1 MKTRK
6 LKTLKAED
14 VQGIRKAIKKYGKKG
29 WNRASMTAYN
39 VVDGYTVIMAKYEE
53 KGDDDCIH

>member
-14 VQGIRKAIKKYGKKG
+14 VQGINKAIKKYGKKG

-53 KGDDDCIH
+53 KSDGS